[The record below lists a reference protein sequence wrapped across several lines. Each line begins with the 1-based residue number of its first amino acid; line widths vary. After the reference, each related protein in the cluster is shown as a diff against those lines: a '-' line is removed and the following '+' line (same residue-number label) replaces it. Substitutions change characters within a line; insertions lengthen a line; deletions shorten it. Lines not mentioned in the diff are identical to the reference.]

1 MEARPE
7 RRKEYAAYS
16 LITRTDTDIL
26 CAVVAL
32 QGLQLVLEMHV
43 CRMALK

>member
-7 RRKEYAAYS
+7 RRKEYAAY
-16 LITRTDTDIL
+16 LLFTRTYTDIL

-32 QGLQLVLEMHV
+32 RGLQLVLERHV